1 MTSNLRDSSAPIRV
15 GLLKF
20 DGQVAIV
27 TGAASGIGKSVAHLF
42 AARGALVILVDI
54 DEQGLREVETYLSS
68 HGGRMFVRACDL
80 TQEDQVHELVHGII
94 QQYGKIDIMA
104 HLAGM
109 YPARPLLETTAAE
122 YRKIFQV
129 NMDSCFFL
137 TQAVLP
143 YMQKAGYGRIINT
156 SSQTILKP
164 EPGLSVYTASKG
176 AVAAFT
182 RATAV
187 EAGPGI
193 TANFVTPTMI
203 ATERTT
209 AVPEMQP
216 WLSKVVDL
224 QVVKRNGT
232 PEDVA
237 HAFMYLASP
246 EAEFITGQM
255 FNVGGGAV
263 FV

>member
-1 MTSNLRDSSAPIRV
+1 MAC
-15 GLLKF
+15 
-20 DGQVAIV
+20 
-27 TGAASGIGKSVAHLF
+27 LF
-42 AARGALVILVDI
+42 AAQGALVVMVDI
-54 DEQGLREVETYLSS
+54 DEESLHGVEASIRSS
-68 HGGRMFVRACDL
+68 GGKVSFRVCDL
-80 TQEDQVHELVHGII
+80 TQEDKVHELVHNIV
-94 QQYGKIDIMA
+94 YTYHKIDIMA
-104 HLAGM
+104 HLAGV
-109 YPARPLLETTAAE
+109 YPAKPLLETTIAD

-143 YMQKAGYGRIINT
+143 YMQKAGYGRIVNT
-156 SSQTILKP
+156 TSQTIVKP

-176 AVAAFT
+176 AVVAFT

-193 TANFVTPTMI
+193 TANVVSPTMI

-209 AVPEMQP
+209 AAPEMEP
-216 WLSKVVDL
+216 WLAKVVDV

-232 PEDVA
+232 PADVA

-246 EAEFITGQM
+246 EASFITGQLL
-255 FNVGGGAV
+255 NVGGGAV
-263 FV
+263 FL